1 MTGPTPTSTSTGLGP
16 LAGRVALVTGVSRPI
31 GIGTAIARRLHT
43 LGATVHATG
52 WPPHDGEMPWGEQPP
67 AEMPFPV
74 HRHDLEDPNTPV
86 RLVDETIDT
95 HGRLDLLLAVH
106 ARSSAA
112 SFDDVDALELDR
124 CWAANVRSTV
134 LLAQRFGQVHQP
146 APADEPPA
154 GRMIWFTS
162 GQHLGPMDDE
172 IAYAATKGALHQL
185 THTIGHALASRRIVV
200 NCINPGP
207 VDTGYAHG
215 RAHERIAAMFPDG
228 RWGTPDD
235 IADIV
240 ELLVSDKGSWIR
252 NDVIDAEGGFHR
264 FA

>member
-1 MTGPTPTSTSTGLGP
+1 MKSPSAASAPPLTGL
-16 LAGRVALVTGVSRPI
+16 VALVTGVSRPI
-31 GIGTAIARRLHT
+31 GIGAAIARRLDS

-52 WPPHDGEMPWGEQPP
+52 WPPHDGEMPWGEQPLD
-67 AEMPFPV
+67 ALPFSV
-74 HRHDLEDPNTPV
+74 HRHDLEDPAVPT
-86 RLVDETIDT
+86 RLVDEAVEQ
-95 HGRLDLLLAVH
+95 HGRIDLLLAVH
-106 ARSSAA
+106 ARSSHM
-112 SFDDVDALELDR
+112 SLDDVDALELDR
-124 CWAANVRSTV
+124 CWAANVRSIV
-134 LLAQRFGQVHQP
+134 LLAQRFAQVHR
-146 APADEPPA
+146 PPPPDQTPT

-162 GQHLGPMDDE
+162 GQHIGPMDGE

-185 THTIGHALASRRIVV
+185 TKSIGHALAPSRIVV

-215 RAHERIAAMFPDG
+215 PVHERIAAMFPDG

-240 ELLVSDKGSWIR
+240 ELLVSDKASWIR
-252 NDVIDAEGGFHR
+252 DDVLDAEGGFHR

>member
-1 MTGPTPTSTSTGLGP
+1 MHPRSHDDTAP

-31 GIGTAIARRLHT
+31 GIGAAIATRLDA

-52 WPPHDGEMPWGEQPP
+52 FPPHDEEMPWGEQPLD
-67 AEMPFPV
+67 AMPFAV
-74 HRHDLEDPNTPV
+74 HRHDLEDPAAPA
-86 RLVDETIDT
+86 RLIDETVAE

-106 ARSSAA
+106 ARSSHA
-112 SFDDVDALELDR
+112 SFADVDATELDR
-124 CWAANVRSTV
+124 CWAANVRSTI
-134 LLAQRFGQVHQP
+134 LLAQRFGEVHRP
-146 APADEPPA
+146 PPPDEPPI

-162 GQHLGPMDDE
+162 GQHLGPMDRE

-185 THTIGHALASRRIVV
+185 TASIGRALAPRRIVV

-207 VDTGYAHG
+207 IDTGYAHG
-215 RAHERIAAMFPDG
+215 EVHARIAAMFPDG

-235 IADIV
+235 IADII
-240 ELLVSDKGSWIR
+240 EILVSDKGAWIR